1 MSDNLTA
8 KFLKQA
14 FQFQEEK
21 HYKQAIEALY
31 KALCIE
37 SDNIEILSQISQLY
51 YLMNNFE
58 RSQEYAEKILEINP
72 EHIETLKIVVNIN
85 KLNQKYAKSLTL
97 AEIP

>member
-1 MSDNLTA
+1 MSEGLTS

-37 SDNIEILSQISQLY
+37 SDNIEIVS
-51 YLMNNFE
+51 NF
-58 RSQEYAEKILEINP
+58 AFILFDE
-72 EHIETLKIVVNIN
+72 
-85 KLNQKYAKSLTL
+85 QF
-97 AEIP
+97 